1 MSTTII
7 SDDRLS
13 PLLDEL
19 KNNDKLKKL
28 ESTTRNGESTT
39 RNGTK
44 NGTLN
49 TTREAYYRNP
59 FWAELRNNPEGK
71 VLTCKNF
78 LRGTFLILFLL
89 YLVPMWIGFVCLVF
103 NGFRINT
110 PNPYKAGYGGADLL
124 KKDNDTLLLKKGEIL
139 EQESVSPV
147 DNSTEWFWQKSNVVF
162 IYVILFSTLCTL
174 YYTKGGGSNPANQTP
189 IDENLLARE
198 EENV

>member
-19 KNNDKLKKL
+19 KNNELKL
-28 ESTTRNGESTT
+28 ES

-44 NGTLN
+44 TK
-49 TTREAYYRNP
+49 AYRNP

-71 VLTCKNF
+71 VLTCKNVV
-78 LRGTFLILFLL
+78 RGTFLILFLL

-103 NGFRINT
+103 NGFQINT
-110 PNPYKAGYGGADLL
+110 PNPYKAGYGGAELL
-124 KKDNDTLLLKKGEIL
+124 KS
-139 EQESVSPV
+139 QESVSPV